1 MSRLAV
7 FVIVVILVAAAFG
20 AGAFLVNEQ
29 FRAAQEAWRQE
40 KAGLDSKIAAQLA
53 ELSTVKSRDLLWKL
67 NEGMSRVY
75 IDVSEKN
82 FGLARDEVDALN
94 GMLAKASEDLDAAT
108 KTQLAPLPPLIQ
120 EIERNITTLSPGA
133 KSKAREA
140 VDLLHKMIETNGT

>member
-1 MSRLAV
+1 M
-7 FVIVVILVAAAFG
+7 
-20 AGAFLVNEQ
+20 NC
-29 FRAAQEAWRQE
+29 
-40 KAGLDSKIAAQLA
+40 
-53 ELSTVKSRDLLWKL
+53 
-67 NEGMSRVY
+67 
-75 IDVSEKN
+75 
-82 FGLARDEVDALN
+82 DEVDALN